1 MKIDVFADEI
11 MKQLKE
17 YSGEVDETMKEELD
31 AVADEALEA
40 VSSAARQKIKGT
52 GKYRRGFRK
61 KLVADGMGY
70 HRVRLSNKV
79 YQLTHLLEYGHG
91 KKGAPTPLVAQ
102 PRPHWEQGQKIA
114 DTLPERVEKRLKK

>member
-1 MKIDVFADEI
+1 MKIDVFSDEI

-17 YSGEVDETMKEELD
+17 YTNEVDEAMKEEID
-31 AVADEALEA
+31 AVAKDALDA
-40 VSSAARQKIKGT
+40 VSSAANQKIKGT

-70 HRVRLSNKV
+70 KRVRISNKK

-91 KKGAPTPLVAQ
+91 KKDAPLPLVAQ
-102 PRPHWEQGQKIA
+102 PRPHWEEGQKIA
-114 DTLPERVEKRLKK
+114 ETLPERVKKRLEK

>member
-17 YSGEVDETMKEELD
+17 YSGEVDETMKEEID

-79 YQLTHLLEYGHG
+79 YQLTHLLEYGHVTRNG
-91 KKGAPTPLVAQ
+91 GRT
-102 PRPHWEQGQKIA
+102 RTFPHWEQGQKIA

>member
-17 YSGEVDETMKEELD
+17 YSGEVDETMKEEID

-79 YQLTHLLEYGHG
+79 YQLTHLLEYGHVTRNG
-91 KKGAPTPLVAQ
+91 GRTRAF
-102 PRPHWEQGQKIA
+102 PHWEQGQKIA

>member
-17 YSGEVDETMKEELD
+17 YSSEVDETMKEEID

-79 YQLTHLLEYGHG
+79 YQLTHLLEYGHVTRNG
-91 KKGAPTPLVAQ
+91 GHTRAF
-102 PRPHWEQGQKIA
+102 PHWEQGQKIA